1 MVRQSY
7 AQNVIRLQQYS
18 IFHGQ
23 HSVVSIAVVWLTNTS
38 GNCYNKYNHPTN
50 MLSRKTIENLSETLM
65 VGVANYVTEDPR
77 FTELLNELVPEA
89 IDLEL
94 GEVDD
99 YSVVQIITSIQQHL
113 RCSPNH
119 SQVHYPRC
127 PL

>member
-1 MVRQSY
+1 
-7 AQNVIRLQQYS
+7 
-18 IFHGQ
+18 
-23 HSVVSIAVVWLTNTS
+23 
-38 GNCYNKYNHPTN
+38 
-50 MLSRKTIENLSETLM
+50 MLSRKTNDKLSETLM
-65 VGVANYVTEDPR
+65 IGVANYVTEDPR

-94 GEVDD
+94 GQVDD

-119 SQVHYPRC
+119 SQIHYPRC

>member
-1 MVRQSY
+1 MAMEESKVTKMKKFIIQEKFVGY
-7 AQNVIRLQQYS
+7 ADI
-18 IFHGQ
+18 
-23 HSVVSIAVVWLTNTS
+23 
-38 GNCYNKYNHPTN
+38 
-50 MLSRKTIENLSETLM
+50 TIENLTDKLM

-94 GEVDD
+94 GQVDD

-119 SQVHYPRC
+119 SQIHYPLQSC
-127 PL
+127 Q

>member
-1 MVRQSY
+1 
-7 AQNVIRLQQYS
+7 
-18 IFHGQ
+18 
-23 HSVVSIAVVWLTNTS
+23 
-38 GNCYNKYNHPTN
+38 
-50 MLSRKTIENLSETLM
+50 MLSRKTIENLTDKLM
-65 VGVANYVTEDPR
+65 VEVANYVTEAPR

-94 GEVDD
+94 GQVDD
-99 YSVVQIITSIQQHL
+99 YSVVQIVTSKQQHL

>member
-1 MVRQSY
+1 
-7 AQNVIRLQQYS
+7 
-18 IFHGQ
+18 
-23 HSVVSIAVVWLTNTS
+23 
-38 GNCYNKYNHPTN
+38 
-50 MLSRKTIENLSETLM
+50 MLSRKTIENLSDRLM
-65 VGVANYVTEDPR
+65 VEGANYVTEDPR

-94 GEVDD
+94 GQVDD
-99 YSVVQIITSIQQHL
+99 YSVVQIITEIQSHL

>member
-1 MVRQSY
+1 
-7 AQNVIRLQQYS
+7 
-18 IFHGQ
+18 
-23 HSVVSIAVVWLTNTS
+23 
-38 GNCYNKYNHPTN
+38 
-50 MLSRKTIENLSETLM
+50 MLSRKSIDQLTQKIEDE
-65 VGVANYVTEDPR
+65 VANYVTEDPR
-77 FTELLNELVPEA
+77 FTDLLNELVPEA

-94 GEVDD
+94 GQVDD

>member
-1 MVRQSY
+1 
-7 AQNVIRLQQYS
+7 
-18 IFHGQ
+18 
-23 HSVVSIAVVWLTNTS
+23 
-38 GNCYNKYNHPTN
+38 
-50 MLSRKTIENLSETLM
+50 MLSRKTIDKLSETLM
-65 VGVANYVTEDPR
+65 IGVANYVTEDPR

-89 IDLEL
+89 IDLNL

-113 RCSPNH
+113 RCSPKH

>member
-1 MVRQSY
+1 
-7 AQNVIRLQQYS
+7 
-18 IFHGQ
+18 
-23 HSVVSIAVVWLTNTS
+23 
-38 GNCYNKYNHPTN
+38 
-50 MLSRKTIENLSETLM
+50 MLSRKSIDQLTQKIEDE
-65 VGVANYVTEDPR
+65 VANYVTEDPR

-94 GEVDD
+94 GQVDD
-99 YSVVQIITSIQQHL
+99 YSVVQIITAIQQHL